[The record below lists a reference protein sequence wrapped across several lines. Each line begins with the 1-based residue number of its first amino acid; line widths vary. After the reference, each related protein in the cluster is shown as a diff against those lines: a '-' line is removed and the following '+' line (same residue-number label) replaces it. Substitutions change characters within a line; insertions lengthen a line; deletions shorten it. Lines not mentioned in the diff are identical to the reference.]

1 MTGALTQLVAQGP
14 QDKYLT
20 GNPQTSFFR
29 QVYKRH
35 TNFALE
41 NVREVLKGEPLTGTG
56 GFSTVSLQ
64 KSGDL
69 VNGMY
74 LIVDGDDPP
83 SVNLASMVDSL
94 ELHVGDQKIDEY
106 SGASIC
112 TLQNSA
118 LIPKSFTGSL
128 PTSVRG
134 VAPSIVDNRKLFLPL
149 NFFCCNDVN
158 SPLPLVSLQYH
169 DVTIRILW
177 NSNYEDK
184 KIRFYANYV
193 YLDIQ
198 EREDFSQTKQELL
211 ITQHQE
217 IVWSSTLAS
226 NPRIINL
233 PFIHPVK
240 VLLIV
245 NGSTENDGDY
255 DVFGPSLGLTGRMTL
270 RLNGQERFET
280 QSSLYFTRVQP
291 YYYGSPYGFYNPDYN
306 PFVYSF
312 AIDYGSLNP
321 CGTLNFSR
329 IDNAEF
335 RVTRGTL
342 LPTLGPDVT
351 TLRCIAINYNIL
363 KCENGMGGLV
373 FAN

>member
-20 GNPQTSFFR
+20 GDPQTSFFR
-29 QVYKRH
+29 QVYKRY

-41 NVREVLKGEPLTGTG
+41 NIREVLKGEPITGTG
-56 GFSTVSLQ
+56 GFSTVTLQ

-74 LIVDGDDPP
+74 LIVDGDTPTANCL
-83 SVNLASMVDSL
+83 SNMIEKV

-106 SGASIC
+106 TGAAIC

-118 LIPKSFTGSL
+118 LIPKSFTGSI
-128 PTSVRG
+128 
-134 VAPSIVDNRKLFLPL
+134 PSIATENKRFLPL
-149 NFFCCNDVN
+149 NFFCCNDTN
-158 SPLPLVSLQYH
+158 SPLPIVALQYH
-169 DVTIRILW
+169 DVTIRITW

-184 KIRFYANYV
+184 KIAFYANYAF
-193 YLDIQ
+193 LDSN
-198 EREDFSQTKQELL
+198 ERKEFAQSKHEIL

-217 IVWSSTLAS
+217 IVWSATAID
-226 NPRIINL
+226 NPAIINL

-240 VLLIV
+240 ALFIV
-245 NGSTENDGDY
+245 NGESENATTY
-255 DVFGPSLGLTGRMTL
+255 EVFGPSLGLTGRMTL
-270 RLNGQERFET
+270 RLNGQDRFES
-280 QSSLYFTRVQP
+280 QSSLYFTSIHP
-291 YYYGSPYGFYNPDYN
+291 YYYGSPCGYNVSTNN

-329 IDNAEF
+329 IDHAEF
-335 RVTRGTL
+335 RVTEGTL
-342 LPTLGPDVT
+342 LPTLTPGMT

-363 KCENGMGGLV
+363 KCEDGMGGLV
-373 FAN
+373 FSN